1 MKLRKLLNK
10 YVTVRTRLLIKV
22 VDGVN
27 AKGLISTDV
36 YGVYNEHTDLLDC
49 KVLQIEAHN
58 GALSIIVEDAPL

>member
-1 MKLRKLLNK
+1 MKLKKLLHK
-10 YVTVRTRLLIKV
+10 YVTIRTRLLIKI

-49 KVLQIEAHN
+49 KVLQIEAN
-58 GALSIIVEDAPL
+58 KGALSIIVEERSA